1 MNKIKKYLFK
11 IFRFLPLSKNK
22 IVFIA
27 HSANRFDCNPK
38 AIFEELLQNNEK
50 FKYVWILNKKLHH
63 EYQDKYPNVLFVEPN
78 SIKTFFHLSTCRVF
92 INNQI
97 HIYYKKMGFSKR
109 PGQLYLQTW
118 HGSFGMK
125 HVAISDDIATV
136 CEACADMDY
145 WITNSFFESE
155 VYKNTFDKNA
165 RFLEI
170 GHVRNDCLFS
180 SNHNKNVHSYYGLKD
195 HEKIALYAP
204 TKREDRFNNY
214 NFNFKKIRFIL
225 EDRFQSKFVIL
236 VRMHR
241 NLHYEIINEDII
253 DAFDYPDVMELVEE
267 CDVLISDYSSIICDF
282 ALTYKP
288 IFIYANDYDIFKLT
302 SKLYHDYSKLPFGLA
317 KNSNELEKCI
327 INFDYDIYKHKLK
340 AWLESVGCIED
351 GEAGK
356 KISNLI
362 IQFINKDKNINLYTT
377 NQVTP
382 YIAKIM
388 GFKNIYFTFRNIG
401 DQIIMMR
408 SLELLHQKTKQ
419 NFLIGT
425 TLPDLWKEVK
435 FIKVMNLKEIKPHI
449 YQKEQFDLMTS
460 YGIKPIFLTQE
471 SFNKEKGKYIRTYGP
486 SHIVA
491 NVCSKLGLEGD
502 IVVDLNFPLSEK
514 EKTFGRFVPEN
525 RKQIAIISGGLQ
537 RYKTYP
543 FEKLQEI
550 VNSLKDKYDFIQIGT
565 KRDLPLRGAL
575 DLREKL
581 TLREVASTLYN
592 SDLFVGGIGGLMH
605 MANSVDCPS
614 VVLYSEAEPD
624 YMVNYNN
631 NINVFP
637 VDNVCVKC
645 TEGQHCP
652 WTSLCKAE
660 DQKYSCID
668 NIQIEDVIQAI
679 NKRIELPR
687 NLNKT
692 TVYNVEAKKVFGLE
706 EQKKVGFSFQ
716 SSNKRGIYID
726 KKKDKDK
733 KVLQFNF
740 FSIKPISFLWKSK
753 YYKLRVFNIHLSL
766 DKATIKFRIG
776 KKKIITEQ
784 KLDLFCNV
792 GDFEWIKG
800 FENYCGQLLS
810 FEKYFDKNSLK
821 LLHYIFQV
829 KLISKK
835 TNKQY
840 VQTNYYIKKK
850 DIAMRNE
857 LVDLNHSVG
866 KVFFEGKPM
875 DMYFYNNYITLMKV
889 QNSYVLLHNCF
900 IKKNYNTYIKNN
912 DIIDIGTGNGLS
924 SLYLSEYTDKF
935 VYSFEASNKVYE
947 LFQECIIL
955 NNKQNKIISHNI
967 AIGSKKQSVYV
978 SNNID
983 NSNTTSLDIKSNSV
997 LMDKMDDIVNEL
1009 NIMPK
1014 MINVWVNGD
1023 EYECLLG
1030 MHATIEKF
1038 RPIVHVNISKSSKIL
1053 FSVIDFVVKT
1063 FDGYNFKIKKTAE
1076 PHIVQ
1081 ELFLIATPN
1090 ELK

>member
-27 HSANRFDCNPK
+27 HSASRFDCNPK
-38 AIFEELLQNNEK
+38 AIFEELLQSNAQIK
-50 FKYVWILNKKLHH
+50 CIWILNKKLHH

-109 PGQLYLQTW
+109 PDQLYLQTW

-125 HVAISDDIATV
+125 HVAISDNIDTV
-136 CEACADMDY
+136 HEACTDMDY
-145 WITNSFFESE
+145 WITNSFFESN

-165 RFLEI
+165 KFIEI
-170 GHVRNDCLFS
+170 GHARSDCLFS
-180 SNHNKNVHSYYGLKD
+180 SCNKNIYSYYNLEPDK
-195 HEKIALYAP
+195 KIVLYAP
-204 TKREDRFNNY
+204 TKREDSFNN
-214 NFNFKKIRFIL
+214 FELDFKKLKFIL
-225 EDRFQSKFVIL
+225 EKKFQVNFVIL
-236 VRMHR
+236 IRTHR
-241 NLHYEIINEDII
+241 NLKFDFKNDKII
-253 DAFDYPDVMELVEE
+253 DAFDYPDVMELVKE

-288 IFIYANDYDIFKLT
+288 IFIYAKDYDTFILT
-302 SKLYHDYSKLPFGLA
+302 SKLYHDYSKLPFGLS
-317 KNSNELEKCI
+317 KNFNELENCI
-327 INFDYDIYKHKLK
+327 ANFDYDTYKQKLK
-340 AWLESVGCIED
+340 EWLENVGCIED
-351 GEAGK
+351 GKAGK

-377 NQVTP
+377 NQITP

-419 NFLIGT
+419 IFLIGT

-435 FIKVMNLKEIKPHI
+435 FVKVINLKEIKPHI

-502 IVVDLNFPLSEK
+502 IAVDLHFPLSEK
-514 EKTFGRFVPEN
+514 EKTFGRFVSEN

-543 FEKLQEI
+543 FGKLQQVVDE
-550 VNSLKDKYDFIQIGT
+550 LKDRYDFIQIGT
-565 KRDLPLRGAL
+565 KKDLPLRGAL

-605 MANSVDCPS
+605 MANAVGCPS
-614 VVLYSEAEPD
+614 VVLYSEAEPN
-624 YMVNYNN
+624 YMVNYYN

-637 VDNVCVKC
+637 KNNICLKC
-645 TEGQHCP
+645 TEGKHCP
-652 WTSLCKAE
+652 WTSPCKAE
-660 DQKYSCID
+660 SQKYSCID
-668 NIQIEDVIQAI
+668 NIRIEDVIDAI
-679 NKRIELPR
+679 NKRIYMPR

-692 TVYNVEAKKVFGLE
+692 TIYNVEAKKVFGLE

-716 SSNKRGIYID
+716 SLNNKYIYLD
-726 KKKDKDK
+726 RKKEKDK
-733 KVLQFNF
+733 KVLQLLIFGLKPV
-740 FSIKPISFLWKSK
+740 SILWKK
-753 YYKLRVFNIHLSL
+753 RYYKLRIFNIHLSF
-766 DKATIKFRIG
+766 DKFKFKFRIG
-776 KKKIITEQ
+776 REKEDIDNANLTYRIG
-784 KLDLFCNV
+784 NS
-792 GDFEWIKG
+792 EWIKG
-800 FENYCGQLLS
+800 YEKYYNQFLKLQ
-810 FEKYFDKNSLK
+810 KYFDKKSLE
-821 LLHYIFQV
+821 LLHYIFQI
-829 KLISKK
+829 KLLSKK

-840 VQTNYYIKKK
+840 IESEYFDNKKRL
-850 DIAMRNE
+850 ILRNE
-857 LVDLNHSVG
+857 LIGLKHSVG
-866 KVFFEGKPM
+866 NLFLEGQPI
-875 DMYFYNNYITLMKV
+875 DVYMYGGFITLI
-889 QNSYVLLHNCF
+889 QQTNSYALLHECF
-900 IKKNYNTYIKNN
+900 IKGSYFSYIKSN
-912 DIIDIGTGNGLS
+912 DIIDIGIGNGLS
-924 SLYLSEYTDKF
+924 SFYLSKYTDKKL
-935 VYSFEASNKVYE
+935 YCFEASNKVYD
-947 LFQECIIL
+947 LFLESVKL
-955 NNKQNKIISHNI
+955 NNKQEKIMSYNL

-978 SNNID
+978 SNRID
-983 NSNTTSLDIKSNSV
+983 NGNKTSLSIQSHSIFMDTIDNLVEELCIK
-997 LMDKMDDIVNEL
+997 
-1009 NIMPK
+1009 PK
-1014 MINVWVNGD
+1014 MINIWVNGD
-1023 EYECLLG
+1023 EYDCLIG
-1030 MHATIEKF
+1030 MFSTIKIF
-1038 RPIVHVNISKSSKIL
+1038 RPILHINISYSAEIL
-1053 FSVIDFVVKT
+1053 FRVIDFAINSL
-1063 FDGYNFKIKKTAE
+1063 DNYNFKIRKTIE

-1081 ELFLIATPN
+1081 ELFLIATPK

>member
-27 HSANRFDCNPK
+27 HSASKFDCNPK
-38 AIFEELLQNNEK
+38 AIFEELLKNK
-50 FKYVWILNKKLHH
+50 AKVKYVWILNKKFHK
-63 EYQDKYPNVLFVEPN
+63 EYKDKYPMVSFVSP
-78 SIKTFFHLSTCRVF
+78 SSFKAFFHLSTCRVF

-97 HIYYKKMGFSKR
+97 HVYYKKMGFSKK

-125 HVAISDDIATV
+125 HIPISDDLNIV
-136 CEACADMDY
+136 RNACMDMDY
-145 WITNSFFESE
+145 WVTNSVFESI

-170 GHVRNDCLFS
+170 GHARSDFLFS
-180 SNHNKNVHSYYGLKD
+180 GRV
-195 HEKIALYAP
+195 EKIHDYYNLQKDFKIILYAP
-204 TKREDRFNNY
+204 TKRDNIFDNY
-214 NFNFKKIRFIL
+214 NLDFVKLKSICECKFKH
-225 EDRFQSKFVIL
+225 KFVIL

-241 NLHYEIINEDII
+241 NLHFELKNDDII
-253 DAFDYPDVMELVEE
+253 DAFDYPDVMGLVKE

-288 IFIYANDYDIFKLT
+288 IFIYANDYDTFILT
-302 SKLYHDYSKLPFGLA
+302 SKLYHDYSKLPFGLS
-317 KNSNELEKCI
+317 KNFNELEKCI
-327 INFDYDIYKHKLK
+327 INFDHDVYKHELK
-340 AWLESVGCIED
+340 VWLESVGCIED
-351 GEAGK
+351 GKAGK
-356 KISNLI
+356 KISSVI
-362 IQFINKDKNINLYTT
+362 RQFIEKDRDLNLYTT

-419 NFLIGT
+419 TFLIGT

-435 FIKVMNLKEIKPHI
+435 FVKVINLKEVKLHI
-449 YQKEQFDLMTS
+449 YQKEQFDLMAS

-471 SFNKEKGKYIRTYGP
+471 SFNKEKGRYIRTYGP

-502 IVVDLNFPLSEK
+502 IAVDLNFPLSEK
-514 EKTFGRFVPEN
+514 EKAFGRFAPEN

-550 VNSLKDKYDFIQIGT
+550 VNLLQEKYDFIQIGT
-565 KRDLPLRGAL
+565 KKDLPLRGAL

-605 MANSVDCPS
+605 MANAVGCPS
-614 VVLYSEAEPD
+614 VVLYSEAEPE
-624 YMVNYNN
+624 YIVNYNN

-637 VDNVCVKC
+637 VDNTCVKC
-645 TEGQHCP
+645 TEGKHCP
-652 WTSLCKAE
+652 WTSPCKAE

-687 NLNKT
+687 NLNKPT
-692 TVYNVEAKKVFGLE
+692 IYHIKQKKVYGLE

-716 SSNKRGIYID
+716 PSNKCGVYID

-740 FSIKPISFLWKSK
+740 FGIKPISFLWKNK
-753 YYKLRVFNIHLSL
+753 YYKLRVLNMHLSL
-766 DKATIKFRIG
+766 DKATVKFRIG
-776 KKKIITEQ
+776 KKKIITNQ
-784 KLDLFCNV
+784 KPDLFCNV

-800 FENYCGQLLS
+800 FENYCSRFLS
-810 FEKYFDKNSLK
+810 FQKYFDRDSLG

-829 KLISKK
+829 KLMSKK
-835 TNKQY
+835 INKSY
-840 VQTNYYIKKK
+840 IQTNYYIKKE
-850 DIAMRNE
+850 DIAIRNE
-857 LVDLNHSVG
+857 LIGLSHSVG
-866 KVFFEGKPM
+866 KVFFEGQPM
-875 DMYFYNNYITLMKV
+875 DMYIYNGYITLMKV
-889 QNSYVLLHNCF
+889 QNSYVLSHNCF
-900 IKKNYNTYIKNN
+900 IRENYNDYIKNN

-935 VYSFEASNKVYE
+935 VYSFEASSKVYE
-947 LFQECIIL
+947 LFQECVKL
-955 NNKQNKIISHNI
+955 NNKQDKIVSCNV

-978 SNNID
+978 DNNI
-983 NSNTTSLDIKSNSV
+983 NNGNTTSLSVKSSSI
-997 LMDKMDDIVNEL
+997 LMDRLDDIINEL
-1009 NIMPK
+1009 NIQPK
-1014 MINVWVNGD
+1014 MINIWVNGD

-1030 MHATIEKF
+1030 MYTTIEKF
-1038 RPIVHVNISKSSKIL
+1038 RPIIHINISKSSKIL
-1053 FSVIDFVVKT
+1053 FSVIDFAVKN
-1063 FDGYNFKIKKTAE
+1063 FSAYNFEIKKTIE

-1081 ELFLIATPN
+1081 ELFLIATPK
-1090 ELK
+1090 ELR